1 MAQKMSL
8 IKESLGSASNSLR
21 TYSSLAGLSIP
32 DSMSELNS
40 YSQRYVTLR
49 LCNGT
54 DTYVNDTKID
64 YFDSLIG
71 RLVGGTSNTYY
82 TITGFANTTSGRSVV
97 TITNYSTVFTSCE
110 QAANTTIAAIRQGE
124 PDEGTLC
131 DAQLNSIAII
141 DFGSTW
147 STTTTLRSLETGENM
162 PADVYMG
169 AVAPY
174 TVKSIRYWNG
184 SSFYGSEGF
193 C

>member
-8 IKESLGSASNSLR
+8 IKEQLGTASNSLR

-32 DSMSELNS
+32 DRMAELNS
-40 YSQRYVTLR
+40 YSQRYITLQI
-49 LCNGT
+49 CGGT
-54 DTYVNDTKID
+54 DTYINDTKID
-64 YFDSLIG
+64 YSNSLIG

-82 TITGFANTTSGRSVV
+82 TITGFANTTSGRTIV
-97 TITNYSTVFTSCE
+97 TINNYSTVFTSCY
-110 QAANTTIAAIRQGE
+110 QALNTTIAAIRQGE

-131 DAQLNSIAII
+131 DTQLNSTAII

-147 STTTTLRSLETGENM
+147 STTTTLKSLDTGENM

-174 TVKSIRYWNG
+174 TTKSIRYWNG
-184 SSFYGSEGF
+184 SSFYGAESF